1 MKVINKVLKNRVSNF
16 LAVVSLL
23 LVYLL
28 LAGQAVAAQSL
39 TASLDRHAVSISDTV
54 TLQLKATE
62 ISILSEP
69 DFSTLETDFNVLG
82 KSVSHSIRHNNGVT
96 SKSTVWTIQLQ
107 PKNIGSIVLP
117 IFSLSGLT
125 SQEIILSVSKEEL
138 TANDSADFQLQLLA
152 NKSTAKVNEQIIV
165 TLRFSYAKNVSNLQ
179 NSELSIANAKVIKLE
194 DKGYETRKNGKNYGV
209 YEISYAVFAA
219 SVGELKVP
227 LQQIKVR
234 LGRNSIF
241 SNSAGKTISM
251 QSEPLNIKITQLEE
265 SAVGILVAESL
276 QIEEHWSN
284 SASEINLGE
293 SITRQISMQ
302 VIGARAQSIPPIKME
317 EIAGV
322 KIYPETALKSEQK
335 TERGLVTN
343 RSRGFAIVP
352 TITGELL
359 IPKITYK
366 WWNSTTG
373 EYQTTIL
380 AARKVKVL
388 ETENAGSHT
397 INVTVPSADIVQK
410 AAIQQAQD
418 EQNNIEPQVR
428 LEKVFV
434 EHPFNQWLLI
444 LNIGLVLVIIVLAV
458 LLLRAS
464 RRMALNQSY
473 SVELQCSDRTIDE
486 EKLFSRLQGALKS
499 GSDQEIYQGLTAWV
513 KNAAVK
519 DWQCSKLESN
529 IRVLEQQ
536 LYAENKVSQ
545 QWDKK
550 EFVLEIKLL
559 RKKLLIADKKKNTV
573 NKQPIIAD
581 LYPDNQ
587 RRFL

>member
-1 MKVINKVLKNRVSNF
+1 VKVIKKVLKNRIANL

-23 LVYLL
+23 LAYLL
-28 LAGQAVAAQSL
+28 LAGPAIAAQSL
-39 TASLDRHAVSISDTV
+39 TASLSRHAVSISDTV
-54 TLQLKATE
+54 TLQLKATD
-62 ISILSEP
+62 ISTLSEP

-82 KSVSHSIRHNNGVT
+82 KSVSHSLRNTNGVT

-117 IFSLSGLT
+117 IFSLAGLS
-125 SQEIILSVSKEEL
+125 SQEMLLSVSREEL
-138 TANDSADFQLQLLA
+138 TASDSADFQLQLLA

-165 TLRFSYAKNVSNLQ
+165 TLRFSYAQNVSNLQ
-179 NSELSIANAKVIKLE
+179 NSELLIANAKVIKLE

-219 SVGELKVP
+219 SAGELKVP
-227 LQQIKVR
+227 VQQIKVR

-251 QSEPLNIKITQLEE
+251 QSEPLNIQITQVEE
-265 SAVGILVAESL
+265 SAVGILVADSV

-284 SASEINLGE
+284 AASEINLGD

-302 VIGARAQSIPPIKME
+302 IIGAQAQSIPPIKME

-322 KIYPETALKSEQK
+322 TIYPEAALKSEQK

-343 RSRGFAIVP
+343 RSRSFAIVP
-352 TITGELL
+352 TIIGELL

-380 AARKVKVL
+380 AARKIQVL
-388 ETENAGSHT
+388 AAANAGGNSIDGT
-397 INVTVPSADIVQK
+397 DPSADIVQQ
-410 AAIQQAQD
+410 AATEQAKNEQD
-418 EQNNIEPQVR
+418 NLESQVI

-444 LNIGLVLVIIVLAV
+444 LNIGLVVVIMVLAV

-464 RRMALNQSY
+464 RRMVPNQPY
-473 SVELQCSDRTIDE
+473 SVDLPCGDRAIDE

-499 GSDQEIYQGLTAWV
+499 GSDQDIYQALITWA
-513 KNAAVK
+513 KNAAIK
-519 DWQCSKLESN
+519 DWQSSQLQGN

-550 EFVLEIKLL
+550 EFVLELKLL
-559 RKKLLIADKKKNTV
+559 RKKLLAGAKQKSAVDKQSAIAH
-573 NKQPIIAD
+573 I
-581 LYPDNQ
+581 YPVNQ
-587 RRFL
+587 REVL

>member
-39 TASLDRHAVSISDTV
+39 TASLDRHAVSISDT
-54 TLQLKATE
+54 LILKL
-62 ISILSEP
+62 LS
-69 DFSTLETDFNVLG
+69 
-82 KSVSHSIRHNNGVT
+82 
-96 SKSTVWTIQLQ
+96 
-107 PKNIGSIVLP
+107 
-117 IFSLSGLT
+117 
-125 SQEIILSVSKEEL
+125 
-138 TANDSADFQLQLLA
+138 

-165 TLRFSYAKNVSNLQ
+165 TLRFSYAQNVSNLQ
-179 NSELSIANAKVIKLE
+179 NSELSIANAQVIKLE

-219 SVGELKVP
+219 SAGDLKVP
-227 LQQIKVR
+227 VQQIKVR

-241 SNSAGKTISM
+241 ANSAGQTISM
-251 QSEPLNIKITQLEE
+251 QSEPLNIQITQLEE
-265 SAVGILVAESL
+265 SAVGILVAESV

-284 SASEINLGE
+284 SASEITLGD

-302 VIGARAQSIPPIKME
+302 IIGARAQSIPPIKME

-322 KIYPETALKSEQK
+322 KIYPEAALKSEQK
-335 TERGLVTN
+335 TDLGLVTN

-359 IPKITYK
+359 IPEISYK

-380 AARKVKVL
+380 AARKIKVL
-388 ETENAGSHT
+388 EAENTGSNS

-410 AAIQQAQD
+410 TAIQQAQD
-418 EQNNIEPQVR
+418 EQDNIEPQVR

-444 LNIGLVLVIIVLAV
+444 LNIGLVLVIIVLVV

-486 EKLFSRLQGALKS
+486 EKLFSRLQGALKI
-499 GSDQEIYQGLTAWV
+499 GSDQEIYQGLIAWA

-519 DWQCSKLESN
+519 DWQSSKLEGN

-536 LYAENKVSQ
+536 LYAESKAQQ
-545 QWDKK
+545 QWDRK

-559 RKKLLIADKKKNTV
+559 RKKLFIAYKKKNTI